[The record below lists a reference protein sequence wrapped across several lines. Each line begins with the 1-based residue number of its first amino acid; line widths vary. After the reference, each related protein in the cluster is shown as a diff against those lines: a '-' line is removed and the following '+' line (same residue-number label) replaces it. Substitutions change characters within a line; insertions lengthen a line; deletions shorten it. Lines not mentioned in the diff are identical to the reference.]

1 MHNFLSIIS
10 EFTADLKAQKL
21 RVFLTTFGIVWG
33 TVALIVLVAFGMGF
47 KKQMSANM
55 HGIGESISIM
65 FPGRTSKAYAGF
77 GTGRGISF
85 TEEDVAYLANRLPA
99 DIQSISPEYMNG
111 GDLPVRVGEN
121 ILTPTVTGII
131 PIYGQMRNIIPEA
144 GGRFLNDNDL
154 QSRRRV
160 VVIGNR
166 VKDFLFGQTDPIGRT
181 ILVGSTPFTVI
192 GVMMKKTQPSSYH
205 QRDQD
210 RIFIPAST
218 FAALFGAT
226 HLSNIIFKPY
236 DLMRSEEVGT
246 LVREALA
253 AKYKYDPT
261 DKDAVFIWDTA
272 EFDKFQATFFFALN
286 LFLGIIGGFTLGV
299 GGIGVANIMF
309 VVVQE
314 RIKEIGI
321 KRAVGA
327 KRANII
333 VQFFTET
340 FFIMAIGSSIGFV
353 IAFGIIQ
360 VLQMIPIKEYVGT
373 PEFSLQVALIAMG
386 VLSSIGLAAGLLP
399 ARRAANLD
407 VIECL
412 RT

>member
-1 MHNFLSIIS
+1 MDKFLTIIS
-10 EFTADLKAQKL
+10 EFTADLRAQKL
-21 RVFLTTFGIVWG
+21 RVFLTTFGIIWG

-55 HGIGESISIM
+55 HGLGESISIM
-65 FPGRTSKAYAGF
+65 FPGRTSKAYGGF
-77 GTGRGISF
+77 GTGRGIRF
-85 TEEDVAYLANRLPA
+85 VEEDVGYLKSQVPELA
-99 DIQSISPEYMNG
+99 SISPEYMTR
-111 GDLPVRVGEN
+111 GDLPVRVGDN
-121 ILTPTVTGII
+121 ILSPAITGVI
-131 PIYGQMRNIIPEA
+131 PIYGEMRNIIPEA
-144 GGRFLNDNDL
+144 GGRFVNDQDV
-154 QSRRRV
+154 QMRRRV
-160 VVIGNR
+160 VVIGNK
-166 VKDFLFGQTDPIGRT
+166 VKDFLFGETEAVGRT

-192 GVMMKKTQPSSYH
+192 GVMMKKTQPSSYNS
-205 QRDQD
+205 RDQD
-210 RIFIPAST
+210 RIFIPSST
-218 FAALFGAT
+218 FAAIFNAPY
-226 HLSNIIFKPY
+226 LSNIIFRPK
-236 DLMRSEEVGT
+236 DFMQSEQVGT
-246 LVREALA
+246 HVREALA
-253 AKYKYDPT
+253 AKYRFDPE

-272 EFDKFQATFFFALN
+272 EFDRFQATFFLALN
-286 LFLGIIGGFTLGV
+286 IFLGVIGGFTLGV

-327 KRANII
+327 KRSNILL
-333 VQFFTET
+333 QFFTET
-340 FFIMAIGSSIGFV
+340 FFIMGIGSSIGFV

-373 PEFSLQVALIAMG
+373 PEFSLQVALIAMS
-386 VLSSIGLAAGLLP
+386 VLSTIGVAAGLLP